1 MSSSS
6 LWGIRKDYTG
16 GKLEEYGNSWL
27 FSPIVWD
34 TLCEKYI
41 PSAIHTDSLFKRS
54 ITGIGGKEIWTKAN
68 DALNNSDDTADRV
81 CWELSNQSIYFT
93 KDKCLIADSIRK
105 FLEQNKEYSDKSDDG
120 EWFLQ
125 VPHIVERFEEIASDI
140 EALDENEYPYFV
152 FKNTSVDDA
161 VENWF
166 YKYDDETDDYV
177 DCSLTELEK
186 VVTDFVVID
195 QGKIIGYIPNTKIV
209 GRG

>member
-27 FSPIVWD
+27 FSPLVWD

-41 PSAIHTDSLFKRS
+41 PNDIHTGFIYKKS
-54 ITGIGGKEIWTKAN
+54 ITGMDGKNIWIKAN
-68 DALNNSDDTADRV
+68 DALNHSDDTSDRV
-81 CWELSNQSIYFT
+81 CWELSNQCVYAT
-93 KDKCLIADSIRK
+93 KDKLLIANSIRK
-105 FLEQNKEYSDKSDDG
+105 FVEQNKEYSDKTDDG

-161 VENWF
+161 VESWF
-166 YKYDDETDDYV
+166 YKYDAETDESV
-177 DCSLTELEK
+177 ECSLKELDKTVTEFVVIKDEK
-186 VVTDFVVID
+186 ITDFVTNID
-195 QGKIIGYIPNTKIV
+195 FKYM
-209 GRG
+209 